1 MRAKWFWHENMLKCN
16 FLDARAT
23 KDILHVMKLL
33 DHRNIKNTLIYTQLI
48 KQEKKEEYI
57 SKVAQ
62 TIQEG
67 RNLIEAGLEYVCKI
81 QGAQLFRKQK

>member
-1 MRAKWFWHENMLKCN
+1 MSIDL
-16 FLDARAT
+16 L
-23 KDILHVMKLL
+23 VKLRDTINEEIERL
-33 DHRNIKNTLIYTQLI
+33 TPPNLRTVQSYNPENIKNTLIYTHLI
-48 KQEKKEEYI
+48 KKEENEEYI